1 MAYAV
6 HMRTQIQQCREEAGL
21 TRPELAE
28 LLGTSETQIY
38 RLEMFDSDDPNNK
51 NTREPTW
58 TWMLRIAEAL
68 GVLPAD
74 LVSNA
79 AGASLVDEVA
89 EASIAAPLA
98 TRSIHTYR
106 VMRTSLEEVAYV
118 QPGEIIYVDESAAAI
133 ADKKSDDVL
142 LVRMANADGKG
153 KPVRMLWQ
161 FHAPMMLVTNRRRS
175 NLAIRLDDPRL
186 QIDILGVVLGN

>member
-1 MAYAV
+1 
-6 HMRTQIQQCREEAGL
+6 MRTAIQQCREEAGL
-21 TRPELAE
+21 TRPELAA
-28 LLGTSETQIY
+28 LLGTSETQVY

-79 AGASLVDEVA
+79 AGASLVDEVLA
-89 EASIAAPLA
+89 VTVAAPLA
-98 TRSIHTYR
+98 SRSIHTYR
-106 VMRTSLEEVAYV
+106 VIRTTLEEIPYV
-118 QPGEIIYVDESAAAI
+118 QPGEIIYVDESDAAI

-142 LVRMANADGKG
+142 LVRMAHADGKG
-153 KPVRMLWQ
+153 KSVRMLWQ
-161 FHAPMMLVTNRRRS
+161 FHAPAILMTNRRRS

-186 QIDILGVVLGN
+186 QIDVLGIVLGN

>member
-1 MAYAV
+1 
-6 HMRTQIQQCREEAGL
+6 MRTAIQECREEAKL
-21 TRPELAE
+21 TRQELAD
-28 LLGTSETQIY
+28 LLGTSETQVY

-79 AGASLVDEVA
+79 ALASLSNEV
-89 EASIAAPLA
+89 EAIMAAPPLA
-98 TRSIHTYR
+98 SEGIHTYR
-106 VMRTSLEEVAYV
+106 VLRTTLDEIAYV
-118 QPGEIIYVDESAAAI
+118 RPGSVIYVKETRAAI
-133 ADKKSDDVL
+133 EGRKSDDVL
-142 LVRMANADGKG
+142 LVAMARADSEVP
-153 KPVRMLWQ
+153 PVKMLWQ

-186 QIDILGVVLGN
+186 HIEVLGIVLGK

>member
-6 HMRTQIQQCREEAGL
+6 DMRTAIQQCREEAGL
-21 TRPELAE
+21 TRRQLAE
-28 LLGTSETQIY
+28 LCDTSETQIY
-38 RLEMFDSDDPNNK
+38 RLEMYDTDDPDNK

-58 TWMLRIAEAL
+58 SWMLKIAEAL
-68 GVLPAD
+68 GVTPAD

-79 AGASLVDEVA
+79 AGASLVDEVT
-89 EASIAAPLA
+89 EALVAAPLQS
-98 TRSIHTYR
+98 RSIHTYR
-106 VMRTSLEEVAYV
+106 VIRTSLDDVPYV
-118 QPGEIIYVDESAAAI
+118 QPGEIIYVDESPAAI

-142 LVRMANADGKG
+142 LVRMAHADGKG

-161 FHAPMMLVTNRRRS
+161 FHAPAILMTNRRRS

-186 QIDILGVVLGN
+186 KIDLLGVVLGN